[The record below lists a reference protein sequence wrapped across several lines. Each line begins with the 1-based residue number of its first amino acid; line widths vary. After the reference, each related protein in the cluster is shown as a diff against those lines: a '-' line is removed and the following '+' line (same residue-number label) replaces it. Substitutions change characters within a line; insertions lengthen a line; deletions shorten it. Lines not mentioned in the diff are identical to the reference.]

1 MNKSLKNILTPLIA
15 AGLTASALNAA
26 DYYFATDPGITDTS
40 NLSNWYAQSGT
51 AFPDLPDSNDIVHI
65 SAGKTIDIA
74 TSESYQHYRAGMMYN
89 GTGTGHGPEPTGQ
102 ANVTIRNG
110 GSLSTS
116 TNVFAGMAWTRDAGN
131 ADAKFT
137 IESGG
142 AMSVISN
149 LLVGNVY
156 NQNNA
161 KTATGEIVVD
171 GGTLSAGTV
180 NLGHKNNQNSSGLS
194 TGILTVNSGTATF
207 TNALNIAHSDDSVG
221 TFNMNG
227 GNVTAKG
234 LTFGTKDTATHD
246 YNNQVANF
254 NLLGGVVNVTAAGW
268 LNWEDDA
275 TVARNVVLGAGLL
288 TMTNQDTG
296 TGYNAKLGSIR
307 NLVNHLM
314 DASNTNQSITVA
326 EVATSEADHQTLLAQ
341 YSNGQNGQGGGT
353 EQYAVDGGTLYIGY
367 DDNTI
372 ANGATA
378 LWAVSAV
385 AIPEPSTYALIAGC
399 LAMAS
404 VMIRRRK
411 K

>member
-1 MNKSLKNILTPLIA
+1 MDKSLKNILTPLIA

-26 DYYFATDPGITDTS
+26 DYYFATDPDISDTG

-51 AFPDLPDSNDIVHI
+51 AFSDLPDSNDIVHI
-65 SAGKTIDIA
+65 SAGKTIDI
-74 TSESYQHYRAGMMYN
+74 TTFESYSHYRAGMMYN

-102 ANVTIRNG
+102 TNVTIRNG
-110 GSLSTS
+110 GALSTS
-116 TNVFAGMAWTRDAGN
+116 TNVFAGMSWNRDAGN
-131 ADAKFT
+131 ANAKFT
-137 IESGG
+137 IETGG
-142 AMSVISN
+142 AMNVNSN
-149 LLVGNVY
+149 LLIGNVY
-156 NQNNA
+156 NQNNV
-161 KTATGEIVVD
+161 KTATGEVVVD
-171 GGTLSAGTV
+171 GGTLSAATI
-180 NLGHKNNQNSSGLS
+180 NLGHKNNQNSPALS

-227 GNVTAKG
+227 GNVTARG
-234 LTFGTKDTATHD
+234 LTFGTKDSTTHD

-254 NLLGGVVNVTAAGW
+254 NLLGGVVNVTAGGW
-268 LNWEDDA
+268 INWEDDE
-275 TVARNVVLGAGLL
+275 TVERNVVIGAGLL
-288 TMTNQDTG
+288 TLTNQDTG

-307 NLVNHLM
+307 NLVSYLM
-314 DASNTNQSITVA
+314 DDSNTNQSITVA

-372 ANGATA
+372 AEGATA

-385 AIPEPSTYALIAGC
+385 PEPSTYALIAGC

-404 VMIRRRK
+404 VMIRRRRK
-411 K
+411 

>member
-1 MNKSLKNILTPLIA
+1 MNKSLKNILTPLVA

-40 NLSNWYAQSGT
+40 DLTNWYAQSGT
-51 AFPDLPDSNDIVHI
+51 TFSELPDSNDIVHI
-65 SAGKTIDIA
+65 SAGKTIDI
-74 TSESYQHYRAGMMYN
+74 TGSELYQHYRAGMMYN

-102 ANVTIRNG
+102 TNVTIRNG

-142 AMSVISN
+142 AMSVNSN
-149 LLVGNVY
+149 LLLGNVY

-161 KTATGEIVVD
+161 KTATGEVVVD
-171 GGTLSAGTV
+171 GGTLSAGTI

-194 TGILTVNSGTATF
+194 TGILTVNSGSATF
-207 TNALNIAHSDDSVG
+207 NNALNLAHSDDSVG
-221 TFNMNG
+221 TLNMNG
-227 GNVTAKG
+227 GNVTARG
-234 LTFGTKDTATHD
+234 ITFGTKDTGTHD
-246 YNNQVANF
+246 YTNQEANL

-275 TVARNVVLGAGLL
+275 TVARNVVLGSGVL
-288 TMTNQDTG
+288 TMTNQNTG
-296 TGYNAKLGSIR
+296 TGFNAKLGSIR
-307 NLVNHLM
+307 NLTDYLIAN
-314 DASNTNQSITVA
+314 ANGNQSITIVGGQSA
-326 EVATSEADHQTLLAQ
+326 EAHSALLAQ

-353 EQYAVDGGTLYIGY
+353 EQYEVDGGTIYIGF

-372 ANGATA
+372 ASGATA
-378 LWAVSAV
+378 LWGVSAV
-385 AIPEPSTYALIAGC
+385 PEPSAYALIAGC

>member
-1 MNKSLKNILTPLIA
+1 MDKSLKNILTPLIA

-26 DYYFATDPGITDTS
+26 DYYFATDPDISDTG

-51 AFPDLPDSNDIVHI
+51 AFSDLPDSNDIVHI
-65 SAGKTIDIA
+65 SAGKTIDI
-74 TSESYQHYRAGMMYN
+74 TTFESYSHYRAGMMYN

-102 ANVTIRNG
+102 TNVTIRNG
-110 GSLSTS
+110 GALSTS
-116 TNVFAGMAWTRDAGN
+116 TNVFAGMSWNRDAGN
-131 ADAKFT
+131 ANAKFT
-137 IESGG
+137 IETGG
-142 AMSVISN
+142 AMNVNSN
-149 LLVGNVY
+149 LLIGNVY
-156 NQNNA
+156 NQNNV
-161 KTATGEIVVD
+161 KTATGEVVVD
-171 GGTLSAGTV
+171 GGTLSAATI
-180 NLGHKNNQNSSGLS
+180 NLGHKNNQNSPALS

-227 GNVTAKG
+227 GSVTARG
-234 LTFGTKDTATHD
+234 LTFGTKDSTTHD
-246 YNNQVANF
+246 YTNQVANF
-254 NLLGGVVNVTAAGW
+254 NLLGGVVNVTAGGW
-268 LNWEDDA
+268 INWEDDE
-275 TVARNVVLGAGLL
+275 TVERNVVIGAGLL
-288 TMTNQDTG
+288 TLTNQVTG

-307 NLVNHLM
+307 NLVNYLM
-314 DASNTNQSITVA
+314 DDSNTNQSITVA

-372 ANGATA
+372 AEGATA

-385 AIPEPSTYALIAGC
+385 PEPSTYALIAGC

-404 VMIRRRK
+404 VMIRRRRK
-411 K
+411 